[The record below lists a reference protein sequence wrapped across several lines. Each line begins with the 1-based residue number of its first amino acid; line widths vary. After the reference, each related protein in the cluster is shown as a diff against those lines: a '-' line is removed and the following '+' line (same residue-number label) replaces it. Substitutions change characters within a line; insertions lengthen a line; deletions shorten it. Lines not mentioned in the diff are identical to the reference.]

1 MLEVAKRVWQ
11 DKWEPILALV
21 GISVTFWS
29 PIAWFWKVVW
39 GVIAILLVADILG
52 AVNRE
57 VRLAQERH
65 VPLAVFVPPPEMPE
79 GSVLDAYS
87 AMIGDVARA
96 VRRDGFDE
104 REFVTRFGVTQDEWA
119 LWRDATLPGEPGE
132 WRQAVRRFV
141 LRVHRLARKLGEQCI
156 FHVFLRCPAALA
168 VGFGAAMGTH
178 HRLVVY
184 HHQPGEP
191 DGPYIPVVNSPGQKA
206 GPEQSRREALRVR
219 LGREVEQPY
228 QYITVE
234 QVGETTPE
242 VYVALF
248 LARHDPRG
256 DTERAAQTTNSGVVY
271 IRGAC
276 PGVLT
281 AEDDWLLVAREVID
295 VLLGLI
301 GQAEVR
307 RVHLALSCPVALAFV
322 LGVAL
327 GTQSA
332 ITVYNWFK
340 GEQILRPVLML
351 DQLD

>member
-1 MLEVAKRVWQ
+1 MLEIAKRVWQ
-11 DKWEPILALV
+11 DKWESILALV

-39 GVIAILLVADILG
+39 GVITILLVADILG

-57 VRLAQERH
+57 VKLVQERH

-119 LWRDATLPGEPGE
+119 LWRDTALPDESGE
-132 WRQAVRRFV
+132 WRQAVRRFS
-141 LRVHRLARKLGEQCI
+141 LRAYRLARKLGEQHI

-191 DGPYIPVVNSPGQKA
+191 DGPYIPVVNSPGQK
-206 GPEQSRREALRVR
+206 EALRVR

-242 VYVALF
+242 MYVALF

-256 DTERAAQTTNSGVVY
+256 DMERTAQAASSGVMH

-281 AEDDWLLVAREVID
+281 AGDDWLLVAREVID

-332 ITVYNWFK
+332 ITVYNWIK
-340 GEQILRPVLML
+340 GEQVLRPVLML